1 MSEETN
7 SNLELSIVQDQ
18 NSRMRHVIGGCPE
31 PSISASTS
39 SPAMHIST
47 RTKWPNE
54 NYLSMHREQL
64 WFNNPHRSDDDS
76 DSDSVMLHSFL
87 PLVKKL
93 NEAQKLDFQ
102 LYVLQYFRNVMKTND
117 VPSTKAPVRDIA
129 ARPCYPCPNKMPYGY
144 RNSNDYKLYEQQQQQ
159 QQKQQQ
165 QQQQSQ
171 PQYHHQLQYQEQ
183 QQLHQLQ
190 KHTLAINA
198 LRSRRNASPNPM
210 PKNLSSRPNARDPPT
225 PNNSCSIDPQ
235 SYFTSLN

>member
-1 MSEETN
+1 MSEEPN

-18 NSRMRHVIGGCPE
+18 NSRMRHVIGECPE

-64 WFNNPHRSDDDS
+64 WFHNPHSADDDS

-93 NEAQKLDFQ
+93 NETQKLDFQ
-102 LYVLQYFRNVMKTND
+102 LYVLQFFKNVMKTND

-129 ARPCYPCPNKMPYGY
+129 ARPYPNKMPYAH
-144 RNSNDYKLYEQQQQQ
+144 RNSNDYKLYE
-159 QQKQQQ
+159 Q

-183 QQLHQLQ
+183 QQLQ

-210 PKNLSSRPNARDPPT
+210 PRNLSSRPNARDPPT
-225 PNNSCSIDPQ
+225 PNISCSIDPH